1 MFKFLEDHYA
11 KKQVNLILA
20 EGIFDFVLYIN
31 IRQGTYIRKYEK
43 RNLPYSLQKE
53 GRYEDLLQSLQSGLY
68 VGREEFSENMKLS
81 HIIGKLSLLGKYAV
95 QCHILIKGHIYNKR
109 IFFFREDSGKNIIAV
124 GEDVTDAMQGRFQE
138 DITAYLTHEIKT
150 SLNSLCGN
158 LHILQTDR
166 ETFGENRYL
175 ENAVFSADYLQRL
188 VNSALHIS
196 AIENKKSV
204 MKLETVTM
212 EELADCPRR
221 MFEKEAAKKNIRL
234 QFLPEKPVYQ
244 YLYLYKDVIWQILI
258 NLISNAIKYTD
269 SGGSVTCRMAQTYLE
284 EKRVRLTLE
293 VTDTGI
299 GMEQAFL
306 PAAWESYTRERRE
319 KAAQGSGLGLT
330 ITKRLVEFLQGE
342 IHIDSQVGA
351 GTKVSVNLEADA
363 DDALY
368 DFAASYA
375 SRAPKI
381 RSDEIITIKRALVA
395 EDEES
400 NMAVLCQY
408 LYELGVAADISHN
421 GREVIDIFK
430 RSEEN
435 YYDVILLDIHMP
447 KISGMEAVRTIRNM
461 DRKDSGLPIIAVTA
475 DGEAV
480 SAEISGCLLKPYNLE
495 DIRHILLQYQKC

>member
-31 IRQGTYIRKYEK
+31 IRKGTYIRKYKK

-53 GRYEDLLQSLQSGLY
+53 GRYEDLLQSLQSGLDT
-68 VGREEFSENMKLS
+68 GREEFSENMKLA
-81 HIIGKLSLLGKYAV
+81 HITGKLSLEGKYMV
-95 QCHILIKGHIYNKR
+95 QCHVLIKGHMYGKR
-109 IFFFREDSGKNIIAV
+109 ITFLREDSGKNIIAI
-124 GEDVTDAMQGRFQE
+124 GEDVTDAIQERSRE
-138 DITAYLTHEIKT
+138 DITAYLAHEIRS

-158 LHILQTDR
+158 LHILQADR

-188 VNSALHIS
+188 ASSVLQIS
-196 AIENKKSV
+196 AIEDRKNV

-212 EELADCPRR
+212 EELADCLRR
-221 MFEKEAAKKNIRL
+221 MFETEATKKNVRL
-234 QFLPEKPVYQ
+234 EFLSEKPIYQ
-244 YLYLYKDVIWQILI
+244 YLYLYKDVIRQILT

-269 SGGSVTCRMAQTYLE
+269 SGGSVVCRMAQTYLE
-284 EKRVRLTLE
+284 EKRVRLLLE

-306 PAAWESYTRERRE
+306 PAAWESYTRERR
-319 KAAQGSGLGLT
+319 KKTAQGSGLGLT
-330 ITKRLVEFLQGE
+330 ITKRLVELLQGE
-342 IHIDSQVGA
+342 IVIASQVGA

-363 DDALY
+363 DDMLY
-368 DFAASYA
+368 DLAASSA
-375 SRAPKI
+375 SCAPETCP
-381 RSDEIITIKRALVA
+381 DEIITVKRALIA
-395 EDEES
+395 EDEEG

-408 LYELGVAADISHN
+408 LYELGVAADISRD
-421 GREVIDIFK
+421 GREVIEIFR

-435 YYDVILLDIHMP
+435 YYDVVLMDIHMP
-447 KISGMEAVRTIRNM
+447 KISGMEAVRAIRNM

-475 DGEAV
+475 DDGAV
-480 SAEISGCLLKPYNLE
+480 SAEMSGCLLKPYDRE
-495 DIRHILLQYQKC
+495 DIRNILLQYQKC